1 MKESSTQKVGQEI
14 RRVRTGMGLSQK
26 AFGRLIGKSES
37 QIGAYENA
45 TTSITVDVLFKIS
58 EVTKIRPEELITG
71 PAKKEVETEEK
82 TGWDA
87 ELRIYGLEDRKTV
100 MTILAVNGYDVGQHK
115 KKVTEKSVA
124 YYVHAT
130 DRKDNADTSK

>member
-1 MKESSTQKVGQEI
+1 MEMSATQKVGQEI
-14 RRVRTGMGLSQK
+14 KKVRYRMGMTQK
-26 AFGRLIGKSES
+26 ELGKLIGKSES

-45 TTSITVDVLFKIS
+45 SASITLDVLFKIA
-58 EVTKIRPEELITG
+58 EVTKTKPEELITG
-71 PAKKEVETEEK
+71 
-82 TGWDA
+82 A

-115 KKVTEKSVA
+115 KQVTPTGKAVA

-130 DRKDNADTSK
+130 DRKENADTSK

>member
-1 MKESSTQKVGQEI
+1 MEMSATQKVGQEI
-14 RRVRTGMGLSQK
+14 KKVRYRIGLTQK
-26 AFGRLIGKSES
+26 ELGKLIGKSES

-45 TTSITVDVLFKIS
+45 SASITLDVLFKIA
-58 EVTKIRPEELITG
+58 EVTKTKPEELITG
-71 PAKKEVETEEK
+71 PATKEVK

-87 ELRIYGLEDRKTV
+87 ELRTYGLEDRKAV

-115 KKVTEKSVA
+115 KQVTPTGKAVA

-130 DRKDNADTSK
+130 DRKENADTSK

>member
-1 MKESSTQKVGQEI
+1 MNSTQKVGQEI

-26 AFGRLIGKSES
+26 AFGQLIGKSES

-45 TTSITVDVLFKIS
+45 TNSIAVDVLFKIA
-58 EVTKIRPEELITG
+58 EIAKIKPEELITG
-71 PAKKEVETEEK
+71 PAKKEVK
-82 TGWDA
+82 NRWDA
-87 ELRIYGLEDRKTV
+87 ELRIYGLEDRKAV

-115 KKVTEKSVA
+115 KQVTPTGKTVA

-130 DRKDNADTSK
+130 DLKDNADTSK

>member
-1 MKESSTQKVGQEI
+1 MEMSATQKVGQEI
-14 RRVRTGMGLSQK
+14 KKVRYRMGMTQK
-26 AFGRLIGKSES
+26 ELGKLIGKSES

-45 TTSITVDVLFKIS
+45 SASITLDVLFKIA
-58 EVTKIRPEELITG
+58 EVTKTKPEELITG
-71 PAKKEVETEEK
+71 PAKKEVK

-87 ELRIYGLEDRKTV
+87 ELRIYGPEDRKTV

-115 KKVTEKSVA
+115 KQVTPTGKAVA

-130 DRKDNADTSK
+130 DRKENADTSK